1 MRLKNTQRIYRL
13 STKARSEGVPTPS
26 INTEGDKTLSIVT
39 TKRSAL
45 TKAVTL
51 FALAGLSVITQPA
64 AATFAAPDNA
74 TDGAP
79 AAAPADGGNRIIA
92 SDPGTSTATGGI
104 KIANTNVS
112 GRYGDKFSV
121 NATLDIKVNYEGD
134 KVEKGATFSVGLGDG
149 LQIPSGFNSV
159 ALKAT
164 ALDGSEKT
172 IGQCV
177 AANGTFTCT
186 VTENV
191 AEVLGGNG
199 SIKNGFVKLEA
210 TLTKASIGKTT
221 TDVVVDGTKHTVSLG
236 KGVVG
241 EEVTPGDHK
250 FCFSHGMTPEGLY
263 EFMCWLQAQGNPGD
277 TITIVE
283 GRDDI
288 TFKKT
293 VYTTPTE
300 HGDWANPSATGKATV
315 NGKTITFTIPD
326 GTGTQENRVG
336 VLVATSEKTMTNT
349 ATVNGKEVSST
360 VTWRAKGSSGA
371 ETDED
376 AKPVPPTP
384 TPTPDPTPEPTPE
397 PSEPPAPT
405 PEPSEPPAP
414 TPEPST
420 PPVTP
425 DPEPPAPTP
434 DPTPE
439 APKPDPKP
447 EPTPEP
453 SEPPAPTPAPTP
465 DAPKPDP
472 KPTPEQPTPDP
483 KPTPDTPPVTPDPKP
498 SVPPVTPDPEPSV
511 PSVTPDPKPSE
522 PPVAPEPSTPPT
534 TPEPK
539 PSEPTTPV
547 TPDKPSTPD
556 TPPVT
561 PKAPT
566 PSAPV
571 NNGSGSLAKTG
582 ADTGLIAGAGA
593 LAVAGGALLVAR
605 RRQNKN

>member
-1 MRLKNTQRIYRL
+1 MDY
-13 STKARSEGVPTPS
+13 
-26 INTEGDKTLSIVT
+26 
-39 TKRSAL
+39 
-45 TKAVTL
+45 
-51 FALAGLSVITQPA
+51 
-64 AATFAAPDNA
+64 
-74 TDGAP
+74 
-79 AAAPADGGNRIIA
+79 
-92 SDPGTSTATGGI
+92 
-104 KIANTNVS
+104 S
-112 GRYGDKFSV
+112 GK
-121 NATLDIKVNYEGD
+121 KVAQ
-134 KVEKGATFSVGLGDG
+134 GATFTVGLGEG
-149 LQIPSGFNSV
+149 LKVPAGLNKV
-159 ALKAT
+159 PLKAT
-164 ALDGSEKT
+164 TLDGTREET
-172 IGQCV
+172 IGE
-177 AANGTFTCT
+177 CT
-186 VTENV
+186 VTNSSLDCEIT
-191 AEVLGGNG
+191 ADIAATLGGNG
-199 SIKNGFVKLEA
+199 DLKAAYVDFSA
-210 TLTKASIGKTT
+210 TIDS
-221 TDVVVDGTKHTVSLG
+221 
-236 KGVVG
+236 
-241 EEVTPGDHK
+241 
-250 FCFSHGMTPEGLY
+250 
-263 EFMCWLQAQGNPGD
+263 
-277 TITIVE
+277 
-283 GRDDI
+283 
-288 TFKKT
+288 
-293 VYTTPTE
+293 
-300 HGDWANPSATGKATV
+300 SATGKKTV
-315 NGKTITFTIPD
+315 DITVAGTTYTVSMGDGVIGEGYDKNPGKAMYSDGMENGLHRHRGWLWTGELPGGTEVTITDNGADVLASKAYCTANHSWAKKDEIVAENNKLSADKHTITFTVPAGDNINCRVALKKLTE
-326 GTGTQENRVG
+326 GLYAHNEATINGATFTAEN
-336 VLVATSEKTMTNT
+336 
-349 ATVNGKEVSST
+349 
-360 VTWRAKGSSGA
+360 TWRAKGSSGGS
-371 ETDED
+371 TDED
-376 AKPVPPTP
+376 AKPVTPTP
-384 TPTPDPTPEPTPE
+384 TPTPDPTPDPTPE

-522 PPVAPEPSTPPT
+522 PPVTPEPSTPPAP

-547 TPDKPSTPD
+547 TPNTPSTPD

-566 PSAPV
+566 PSAPAS
-571 NNGSGSLAKTG
+571 NGGGTLAKTG

-593 LAVAGGALLVAR
+593 LAVVGGALLVAR

>member
-1 MRLKNTQRIYRL
+1 MRLKNIQRTYRL
-13 STKARSEGVPTPS
+13 STKARSEGAHTPS
-26 INTEGDKTLSIVT
+26 INTEGDTLSTKTI
-39 TKRSAL
+39 KRSAL

-51 FALAGLSVITQPA
+51 FALVGMGVIAHPA
-64 AATFAAPDNA
+64 TATFAAPDNA

-79 AAAPADGGNRIIA
+79 AAATADGGNRIIA

-104 KIANTNVS
+104 KITNTNVS

-210 TLTKASIGKTT
+210 TLTKDSIGKTT

-483 KPTPDTPPVTPDPKP
+483 KPEPSTPPVTPDPKP

-522 PPVAPEPSTPPT
+522 PPVTPEPSTPPAP

-539 PSEPTTPV
+539 PTTPV
-547 TPDKPSTPD
+547 TPNTPSTPD

-566 PSAPV
+566 PSTPAS
-571 NNGSGSLAKTG
+571 NGSGTLAKTG
-582 ADTGLIAGAGA
+582 ADAGLIAGAGA
-593 LAVAGGALLVAR
+593 LAVVGSALLVAR

>member
-1 MRLKNTQRIYRL
+1 M
-13 STKARSEGVPTPS
+13 STKT
-26 INTEGDKTLSIVT
+26 I
-39 TKRSAL
+39 KRSAL

-51 FALAGLSVITQPA
+51 FALVGMGVITHPA
-64 AATFAAPDNA
+64 TATFAAPDNA

-79 AAAPADGGNRIIA
+79 AAATADGGNRIIA

-104 KIANTNVS
+104 KITNTNVS

-376 AKPVPPTP
+376 AKPVPPMP

-483 KPTPDTPPVTPDPKP
+483 KPEPSTPPVTPDPKP

-522 PPVAPEPSTPPT
+522 PPVTPEPSTPPAP

-539 PSEPTTPV
+539 PTTPV
-547 TPDKPSTPD
+547 TPNTPSTPD

-566 PSAPV
+566 PSTPAS
-571 NNGSGSLAKTG
+571 NGSGTLAKTG
-582 ADTGLIAGAGA
+582 ADAGLIAGAGA
-593 LAVAGGALLVAR
+593 FAVVGSALLVAR

>member
-1 MRLKNTQRIYRL
+1 M
-13 STKARSEGVPTPS
+13 
-26 INTEGDKTLSIVT
+26 SIVT

-45 TKAVTL
+45 TKAVTI
-51 FALAGLSVITQPA
+51 FALAGMGVIAHPA
-64 AATFAAPDNA
+64 TATFAAPDNA

-79 AAAPADGGNRIIA
+79 AAATADGGNRIIA

-104 KIANTNVS
+104 KITNTNVS

-472 KPTPEQPTPDP
+472 KPTPEQPTPGP
-483 KPTPDTPPVTPDPKP
+483 KPEPSTPPVTPDPKP

-522 PPVAPEPSTPPT
+522 PPVTPEPSTPPAP

-539 PSEPTTPV
+539 PTTPV
-547 TPDKPSTPD
+547 TPNTPSTPD

-561 PKAPT
+561 PKDPT
-566 PSAPV
+566 PSTPAS
-571 NNGSGSLAKTG
+571 NGSGTLAKTG
-582 ADTGLIAGAGA
+582 ADAGLIAGAGV

>member
-1 MRLKNTQRIYRL
+1 M
-13 STKARSEGVPTPS
+13 STKT
-26 INTEGDKTLSIVT
+26 I
-39 TKRSAL
+39 KRSAL

-51 FALAGLSVITQPA
+51 FALVGMGIIAHPA
-64 AATFAAPDNA
+64 TATFAAPENTTDDTPATTTDN
-74 TDGAP
+74 
-79 AAAPADGGNRIIA
+79 GNRITSSEQGA
-92 SDPGTSTATGGI
+92 STATGGI
-104 KIANTNVS
+104 KVTGTTVNGN
-112 GRYGDKFSV
+112 YGDKFSV
-121 NATLDIKVNYEGD
+121 NATLNIKVTYEGD

-149 LQIPSGFNSV
+149 LQVPNGFSGV
-159 ALKAT
+159 DLKAT
-164 ALDGSEKT
+164 ALDGSEKV
-172 IGQCV
+172 IGKC
-177 AANGTFTCT
+177 AASGGAFTCT

-210 TLTKASIGKTT
+210 TLNKSSIGKTT
-221 TDVVVDGTKHTVSLG
+221 TNVVVDGTKHTVGLG

-241 EEVTPGDHK
+241 EPVTPGDNK
-250 FCFSHGMTPEGLY
+250 FCWSDGKTAEGLY
-263 EFMCWLQAQGNPGD
+263 KFGCWVQAQGQPGQ
-277 TITIVE
+277 TITITE
-283 GRDDI
+283 TRDDA
-288 TFKKT
+288 TYAGGVSMTT
-293 VYTTPTE
+293 VD
-300 HGDWANPSATGKATV
+300 HGDWANPINWDNIGVAKPKVTKSADGKSA
-315 NGKTITFTIPD
+315 TFTIPNELSGD
-326 GTGTQENRVG
+326 HMARIRV
-336 VLVATSEKTMTNT
+336 VVVTPEKEMTNK
-349 ATVNGKEVSST
+349 AEVNNKEVTAT

-376 AKPVPPTP
+376 AKPVTP
-384 TPTPDPTPEPTPE
+384 EPAPTPDPKPSDPTPA
-397 PSEPPAPT
+397 PDPT

-425 DPEPPAPTP
+425 DPEPETPAPTP

-439 APKPDPKP
+439 TPKPDPKP
-447 EPTPEP
+447 EPTPE
-453 SEPPAPTPAPTP
+453 T
-465 DAPKPDP
+465 PKPDP

-483 KPTPDTPPVTPDPKP
+483 KPTPDTPPVTPDPEP
-498 SVPPVTPDPEPSV
+498 SVPPVTPDPEPST

-522 PPVAPEPSTPPT
+522 PPVTPEPSTPPA

-539 PSEPTTPV
+539 PSEPTTPA
-547 TPDKPSTPD
+547 TPNTPSTPD

-582 ADTGLIAGAGA
+582 ADAGLIAGAGV
-593 LAVAGGALLVAR
+593 LAVAGGGLLVAR

>member
-1 MRLKNTQRIYRL
+1 M
-13 STKARSEGVPTPS
+13 STKT
-26 INTEGDKTLSIVT
+26 I
-39 TKRSAL
+39 KRSAL
-45 TKAVTL
+45 TKAITL
-51 FALAGLSVITQPA
+51 FALVGMGVIAHPA
-64 AATFAAPDNA
+64 TATFAAPESA
-74 TDGAP
+74 TDDAP
-79 AAAPADGGNRIIA
+79 AATADNGNRIISSEQGA
-92 SDPGTSTATGGI
+92 STATGGI
-104 KIANTNVS
+104 KVTGTTVNGN
-112 GRYGDKFSV
+112 YGDKFSV
-121 NATLDIKVNYEGD
+121 NATLNIKVTYEGD

-149 LQIPSGFNSV
+149 LQVPNGFNSV
-159 ALKAT
+159 DLKAT

-172 IGQCV
+172 IGKCTASGGV
-177 AANGTFTCT
+177 FACT
-186 VTENV
+186 VTEDV

-199 SIKNGFVKLEA
+199 SIKNGFVRLEA
-210 TLTKASIGKTT
+210 TLTKDSVGKTT
-221 TDVVVDGTKHTVSLG
+221 TDVVVDGTKHTISLG

-241 EEVTPGDHK
+241 EPVTPGDSK
-250 FCFSHGMTPEGLY
+250 DCYSTGKSPEGLY
-263 EFMCWLQAQGNPGD
+263 QFWCWIQAQGTPGQ

-283 GRDDI
+283 GRDDAVY
-288 TFKKT
+288 KT
-293 VYTTPTE
+293 GVSTTPTE
-300 HGDWANPSATGKATV
+300 NGDWANPSAKPKSKRD
-315 NGKTITFTIPD
+315 GKTVTFVVPE

-336 VLVATSEKTMTNT
+336 IMVTTSEKTMTNT
-349 ATVNGKEVSST
+349 ATINGKEVSST

-376 AKPVPPTP
+376 AKPVEPA
-384 TPTPDPTPEPTPE
+384 PTPDPTPAPDPKPTPEPTPE

-414 TPEPST
+414 TP
-420 PPVTP
+420 
-425 DPEPPAPTP
+425 

-439 APKPDPKP
+439 TPKPDPKP
-447 EPTPEP
+447 EPTPE
-453 SEPPAPTPAPTP
+453 
-465 DAPKPDP
+465 APKPDP

-483 KPTPDTPPVTPDPKP
+483 KPTPDTPPVTPDPEP

-522 PPVAPEPSTPPT
+522 PPVTPEPSTPPA

-539 PSEPTTPV
+539 PSEPTTP
-547 TPDKPSTPD
+547 TPNTPSTPD

-571 NNGSGSLAKTG
+571 SNGSGSLAKTG
-582 ADTGLIAGAGA
+582 ADAGLIAGAGA

>member
-1 MRLKNTQRIYRL
+1 M
-13 STKARSEGVPTPS
+13 STKT
-26 INTEGDKTLSIVT
+26 I
-39 TKRSAL
+39 KRSAL
-45 TKAVTL
+45 TKAITL
-51 FALAGLSVITQPA
+51 FALVGMGVIAHPA
-64 AATFAAPDNA
+64 TATFAAPESA
-74 TDGAP
+74 TDDAP
-79 AAAPADGGNRIIA
+79 AATADNGNRIISSEQGA
-92 SDPGTSTATGGI
+92 STATGGI
-104 KIANTNVS
+104 KVTGTTVNGN
-112 GRYGDKFSV
+112 YGDKFSV
-121 NATLDIKVNYEGD
+121 NATLNIKVTYEGD

-149 LQIPSGFNSV
+149 LQVPNGFNSV
-159 ALKAT
+159 DLKAT

-172 IGQCV
+172 IGKCTASGGV
-177 AANGTFTCT
+177 FACT
-186 VTENV
+186 VTEDV

-199 SIKNGFVKLEA
+199 SIKNGFVRLEA
-210 TLTKASIGKTT
+210 TLTKDSVGKTT
-221 TDVVVDGTKHTVSLG
+221 TDVVVDGTKHTISLG

-241 EEVTPGDHK
+241 EPVTPGDSK
-250 FCFSHGMTPEGLY
+250 DCYSTGKSPEGLY
-263 EFMCWLQAQGNPGD
+263 QFWCWIQAQGTPGQ

-283 GRDDI
+283 GRDDAVY
-288 TFKKT
+288 KT
-293 VYTTPTE
+293 GVSTTPTE
-300 HGDWANPSATGKATV
+300 NGDWANPSAKPKSKRD
-315 NGKTITFTIPD
+315 GKTVTFVVPE

-336 VLVATSEKTMTNT
+336 IMVTTSEKTMTNT
-349 ATVNGKEVSST
+349 ATINGKEVSST

-376 AKPVPPTP
+376 AKPVEPA
-384 TPTPDPTPEPTPE
+384 PTPDPTPAPDPKPTSEPTPE

-439 APKPDPKP
+439 TPKPDPKP
-447 EPTPEP
+447 EPTPE
-453 SEPPAPTPAPTP
+453 
-465 DAPKPDP
+465 APKPDP

-483 KPTPDTPPVTPDPKP
+483 KPTPDTPPVTPDPEP

-522 PPVAPEPSTPPT
+522 PPVTPEPSTPPA

-539 PSEPTTPV
+539 PSEPTTP
-547 TPDKPSTPD
+547 TPNTPSTPD

-571 NNGSGSLAKTG
+571 SNGSGSLAKTG
-582 ADTGLIAGAGA
+582 ADAGLIAGAGA

>member
-1 MRLKNTQRIYRL
+1 M
-13 STKARSEGVPTPS
+13 STTK
-26 INTEGDKTLSIVT
+26 L
-39 TKRSAL
+39 TKRSGL

-51 FALAGLSVITQPA
+51 FALAAMGVIASPV
-64 AATFAAPDNA
+64 AATFAASENT
-74 TDGAP
+74 TDDTP
-79 AAAPADGGNRIIA
+79 AVSTDGGNAIISSEQGA
-92 SDPGTSTATGGI
+92 SSATGGI
-104 KIANTNVS
+104 KITGTTVNGN
-112 GRYGDKFSV
+112 YGDSFSV
-121 NATLDIKVNYEGD
+121 NSSLNIKVTYEGD
-134 KVEKGATFSVGLGDG
+134 KVEKGATFTVGLGDG
-149 LQIPSGFNSV
+149 LQVPNGFDGV
-159 ALKAT
+159 DLKAT
-164 ALDGSEKT
+164 ALDGAEKV
-172 IGQCV
+172 IGKCT
-177 AANGTFTCT
+177 ASGSAFTCT
-186 VTENV
+186 VTEDV

-210 TLTKASIGKTT
+210 TLTKDSVGKTT
-221 TDVVVDGTKHTVSLG
+221 TDVVVDGTKHTIGLG

-241 EEVTPGDHK
+241 EPVTPGDHK
-250 FCFSHGMTPEGLY
+250 FCSASGMSPEGLY
-263 EFMCWLQAQGNPGD
+263 QFWCWVQAQGNPGD

-283 GRDDI
+283 GRADAVY
-288 TFKKT
+288 KT
-293 VYTTPTE
+293 GVSTTPTE
-300 HGDWANPSATGKATV
+300 HGDWANPSSKPKSKRD
-315 NGKTITFTIPD
+315 GKTLTFVVPD

-336 VLVATSEKTMTNT
+336 IMVTTSEKTMTNT
-349 ATVNGKEVSST
+349 ATINGKEVSST

-371 ETDED
+371 ETGEDE
-376 AKPVPPTP
+376 KPVTPEPTPTPDPKPSDP
-384 TPTPDPTPEPTPE
+384 TPTPDPTPEPSEPPAPTPE
-397 PSEPPAPT
+397 PTPEPSEPPVTPDPKPSEPPAPT

-439 APKPDPKP
+439 
-447 EPTPEP
+447 T
-453 SEPPAPTPAPTP
+453 
-465 DAPKPDP
+465 PKPDP

-483 KPTPDTPPVTPDPKP
+483 KPTPEPSTPPVTPDPKP

-522 PPVAPEPSTPPT
+522 PPAPTPEPSTPPAP

-547 TPDKPSTPD
+547 TPDTPSTPN

-571 NNGSGSLAKTG
+571 INGGLAKTG
-582 ADTGLIAGAGA
+582 ADTGLIAGAGV

>member
-1 MRLKNTQRIYRL
+1 M
-13 STKARSEGVPTPS
+13 KARSEGAHTPS
-26 INTEGDKTLSIVT
+26 INTETLSIVT

-51 FALAGLSVITQPA
+51 FALAGMGVIAHPA
-64 AATFAAPDNA
+64 TATFAAPDNA

-79 AAAPADGGNRIIA
+79 AAATADGGNRIIA

-104 KIANTNVS
+104 KITNTNVS

-236 KGVVG
+236 KRVAG

-483 KPTPDTPPVTPDPKP
+483 KPEPSTPPVTPDPKP

-522 PPVAPEPSTPPT
+522 PPVTPEPSTPPAP

-539 PSEPTTPV
+539 PTTPV
-547 TPDKPSTPD
+547 TPNTPSTPD

-566 PSAPV
+566 PSTPAS
-571 NNGSGSLAKTG
+571 NGSGTLAKTG
-582 ADTGLIAGAGA
+582 ADAGLIAGAGA
-593 LAVAGGALLVAR
+593 FAVVGSALLVAR

>member
-1 MRLKNTQRIYRL
+1 MP
-13 STKARSEGVPTPS
+13 TKT
-26 INTEGDKTLSIVT
+26 I
-39 TKRSAL
+39 KRSAL

-51 FALAGLSVITQPA
+51 FALVGMGVIAHPA
-64 AATFAAPDNA
+64 TATFAAPESA
-74 TDGAP
+74 TDDAP
-79 AAAPADGGNRIIA
+79 AATADNGNRII
-92 SDPGTSTATGGI
+92 SSEQGVSTATGGI
-104 KIANTNVS
+104 KVTGTTVNGN
-112 GRYGDKFSV
+112 YGDKFSV
-121 NATLDIKVNYEGD
+121 NATLNIKVTYEGD

-149 LQIPSGFNSV
+149 LQVPNGFNSV
-159 ALKAT
+159 DLKAT

-172 IGQCV
+172 IGKCTASGGV
-177 AANGTFTCT
+177 FACT
-186 VTENV
+186 VTEDV

-199 SIKNGFVKLEA
+199 SIKNGFVRLEA
-210 TLTKASIGKTT
+210 TLTKDSVGKTT
-221 TDVVVDGTKHTVSLG
+221 TDVVVDGTKHTISLG

-241 EEVTPGDHK
+241 EPVTPGDSK
-250 FCFSHGMTPEGLY
+250 DCYSTGKSPEGRY
-263 EFMCWLQAQGNPGD
+263 QFWCWIQAQGNPGD

-283 GRDDI
+283 GRDDAVY
-288 TFKKT
+288 KT
-293 VYTTPTE
+293 GVSTTPTE
-300 HGDWANPSATGKATV
+300 HGDWANPSAKPKSKRD
-315 NGKTITFTIPD
+315 GKTITFVVPD

-336 VLVATSEKTMTNT
+336 IMVTTSEKTMTNT
-349 ATVNGKEVSST
+349 ATINGKEVSST

-376 AKPVPPTP
+376 AKPVEPA
-384 TPTPDPTPEPTPE
+384 PTPDPTPAPDPKPTPE

-420 PPVTP
+420 PPATP

-483 KPTPDTPPVTPDPKP
+483 KPEPSTPPVTPDPK
-498 SVPPVTPDPEPSV
+498 PSV

-522 PPVAPEPSTPPT
+522 PPVTPEPSTPPAP

-539 PSEPTTPV
+539 PTTPV
-547 TPDKPSTPD
+547 TPNTPSTPD

-566 PSAPV
+566 PSTPAS
-571 NNGSGSLAKTG
+571 NGSGTLAKTG
-582 ADTGLIAGAGA
+582 ANAGLIAGAGA
-593 LAVAGGALLVAR
+593 LAVVGSALLVAR

>member
-1 MRLKNTQRIYRL
+1 M
-13 STKARSEGVPTPS
+13 
-26 INTEGDKTLSIVT
+26 SIVT

-51 FALAGLSVITQPA
+51 FALAGMGVIAHPA
-64 AATFAAPDNA
+64 TATFAAPDNA

-79 AAAPADGGNRIIA
+79 AAATADGGNRIIA

-104 KIANTNVS
+104 KITNTNVS

-360 VTWRAKGSSGA
+360 VTWRANGSSGA

-483 KPTPDTPPVTPDPKP
+483 KPEPSTPPVTPDPKP

-522 PPVAPEPSTPPT
+522 PPVTPEPSTPPAP

-539 PSEPTTPV
+539 PTTPV
-547 TPDKPSTPD
+547 TPNTPSTPD

-566 PSAPV
+566 PSTPAS
-571 NNGSGSLAKTG
+571 NGSGTLAKTG
-582 ADTGLIAGAGA
+582 ADAGLIAGAGA
-593 LAVAGGALLVAR
+593 FAVVGSALLVAR

>member
-1 MRLKNTQRIYRL
+1 M
-13 STKARSEGVPTPS
+13 
-26 INTEGDKTLSIVT
+26 SIVT

-51 FALAGLSVITQPA
+51 FALAGMGVIAHPA
-64 AATFAAPDNA
+64 TATFAAPDNA

-79 AAAPADGGNRIIA
+79 AAATADGGNRIIA

-104 KIANTNVS
+104 KITNTNVS

-263 EFMCWLQAQGNPGD
+263 EFMCWLQAQGIPGD

-315 NGKTITFTIPD
+315 NGKTITFIIPD

-384 TPTPDPTPEPTPE
+384 TPTPDPTPE

-465 DAPKPDP
+465 DAPKPEP
-472 KPTPEQPTPDP
+472 S
-483 KPTPDTPPVTPDPKP
+483 TPPVTPDPKP

-522 PPVAPEPSTPPT
+522 PPVAPEPSTPPAP

-547 TPDKPSTPD
+547 TPNTPSTPD

-566 PSAPV
+566 PSAPAS
-571 NNGSGSLAKTG
+571 NGGGTLAKTG
-582 ADTGLIAGAGA
+582 ADAGLIAGAGA

>member
-1 MRLKNTQRIYRL
+1 M
-13 STKARSEGVPTPS
+13 KARSEGAHTPS

-51 FALAGLSVITQPA
+51 FALAGMGVIAHPA
-64 AATFAAPDNA
+64 TATFAAPDNA

-79 AAAPADGGNRIIA
+79 AAATADGGNRIIA

-104 KIANTNVS
+104 KITNTNVS

-241 EEVTPGDHK
+241 EEATPGDHK

-397 PSEPPAPT
+397 
-405 PEPSEPPAP
+405 
-414 TPEPST
+414 
-420 PPVTP
+420 
-425 DPEPPAPTP
+425 
-434 DPTPE
+434 

-483 KPTPDTPPVTPDPKP
+483 KPEPSTPPVTPDPKP

-522 PPVAPEPSTPPT
+522 PPVTPEPSTPPAP

-539 PSEPTTPV
+539 PTTPV
-547 TPDKPSTPD
+547 TPNTPSTPD

-571 NNGSGSLAKTG
+571 SNGSGSLAKTG
-582 ADTGLIAGAGA
+582 ADAGLIAGAGA

>member
-51 FALAGLSVITQPA
+51 FALAGLSVIAQPA

-74 TDGAP
+74 TGDTPATAP
-79 AAAPADGGNRIIA
+79 ARTSNDITGNDG
-92 SDPGTSTATGGI
+92 GTSTATGGI
-104 KIANTNVS
+104 QIDGVRATREYDKPSVGSSVKVHVDYSGKKVS
-112 GRYGDKFSV
+112 Q
-121 NATLDIKVNYEGD
+121 
-134 KVEKGATFSVGLGDG
+134 GATFTIGLGEG
-149 LQIPSGFNSV
+149 LKVPAGMNKV
-159 ALKAT
+159 TLKAT
-164 ALDGSEKT
+164 TLDGSHEEN
-172 IGQCV
+172 IGE
-177 AANGTFTCT
+177 CT
-186 VTENV
+186 VTDNALNCEIT
-191 AEVLGGNG
+191 ADIAATLGGNG
-199 SIKNGFVKLEA
+199 DL
-210 TLTKASIGKTT
+210 KAAY
-221 TDVVVDGTKHTVSLG
+221 VD
-236 KGVVG
+236 
-241 EEVTPGDHK
+241 
-250 FCFSHGMTPEGLY
+250 F
-263 EFMCWLQAQGNPGD
+263 QAAID
-277 TITIVE
+277 S
-283 GRDDI
+283 
-288 TFKKT
+288 
-293 VYTTPTE
+293 
-300 HGDWANPSATGKATV
+300 SATGKKSVEITV
-315 NGKTITFTIPD
+315 AGTTYTVSMGEGVIGEGYEKDPGKGVWSDGMENGLHRHRGFIWTGELPGGTAVTITDTSADVLASKAYCTANHSWAKKDEIIADNNKLSADKHTITFTVPAGDNI
-326 GTGTQENRVG
+326 NCRVAFKMLTEG
-336 VLVATSEKTMTNT
+336 LDAHNEATINGATFVADNK
-349 ATVNGKEVSST
+349 
-360 VTWRAKGSSGA
+360 WRAKGGSGGS
-371 ETDED
+371 TDED
-376 AKPVPPTP
+376 AKPVEPA
-384 TPTPDPTPEPTPE
+384 PTPDPTPEPPKPDPKPTPEPTPE

-447 EPTPEP
+447 EPTPE
-453 SEPPAPTPAPTP
+453 
-465 DAPKPDP
+465 APKPDP

-483 KPTPDTPPVTPDPKP
+483 KPTPEPSTPPVTPDPKP

-522 PPVAPEPSTPPT
+522 PPVTPEPSMPPAPTPD
-534 TPEPK
+534 PK

-547 TPDKPSTPD
+547 TPDTPSTPN

-571 NNGSGSLAKTG
+571 INGGLAKTG
-582 ADTGLIAGAGA
+582 ADAGLIAGAGV

>member
-1 MRLKNTQRIYRL
+1 M
-13 STKARSEGVPTPS
+13 
-26 INTEGDKTLSIVT
+26 SIVT

-45 TKAVTL
+45 TKAVTI
-51 FALAGLSVITQPA
+51 FALAGMGVIAHPA
-64 AATFAAPDNA
+64 TATFAAPDNA

-79 AAAPADGGNRIIA
+79 AAATADGGNRIIA

-104 KIANTNVS
+104 KITNTNVS

-483 KPTPDTPPVTPDPKP
+483 KPEPSTPPVTPDPKP

-511 PSVTPDPKPSE
+511 PSVTPDPEPSE
-522 PPVAPEPSTPPT
+522 PPVTPEPSTPPAP

-539 PSEPTTPV
+539 PTTPV
-547 TPDKPSTPD
+547 TPNTPSTPD

-566 PSAPV
+566 PSTPAS
-571 NNGSGSLAKTG
+571 NGSGTLAKTG
-582 ADTGLIAGAGA
+582 ADAGLIAGAGV

>member
-1 MRLKNTQRIYRL
+1 MRLKNTQRTYRL

-51 FALAGLSVITQPA
+51 FALAGLSVIVQPA

-74 TDGAP
+74 TGDTPATAP
-79 AAAPADGGNRIIA
+79 ARTGNDITGNDG
-92 SDPGTSTATGGI
+92 GTSTATGGI
-104 KIANTNVS
+104 QIDNVS
-112 GRYGDKFSV
+112 ATREYDKPSV
-121 NATLDIKVNYEGD
+121 GSAVKLHVDYSGKKVAQ
-134 KVEKGATFSVGLGDG
+134 GATFSVTLGEGLKIPAG
-149 LQIPSGFNSV
+149 LTKVP
-159 ALKAT
+159 LKAT
-164 ALDGSEKT
+164 TLDGSHEET
-172 IGQCV
+172 IGECNV
-177 AANGTFTCT
+177 TDSGINCEITADIAAT
-186 VTENV
+186 
-191 AEVLGGNG
+191 LGGNG
-199 SIKNGFVKLEA
+199 DL
-210 TLTKASIGKTT
+210 KAAY
-221 TDVVVDGTKHTVSLG
+221 VD
-236 KGVVG
+236 
-241 EEVTPGDHK
+241 
-250 FCFSHGMTPEGLY
+250 F
-263 EFMCWLQAQGNPGD
+263 QAAID
-277 TITIVE
+277 S
-283 GRDDI
+283 
-288 TFKKT
+288 
-293 VYTTPTE
+293 
-300 HGDWANPSATGKATV
+300 SATGKKSVEITV
-315 NGKTITFTIPD
+315 AGTTYTVSMGEGVIGEGYEKDPGKGMWSDGMENGLHRHRGFIWTGELPGGTAVTITDTSADVLASKAYCTANHSWAKKDEIIADNNKLSADKHTITFTVPAGDNI
-326 GTGTQENRVG
+326 NCRVAFKMLTEG
-336 VLVATSEKTMTNT
+336 LDAHNEATINGATFVADNK
-349 ATVNGKEVSST
+349 
-360 VTWRAKGSSGA
+360 WRAKGGSGGS
-371 ETDED
+371 TDED
-376 AKPVPPTP
+376 AKPVEPA
-384 TPTPDPTPEPTPE
+384 PTPDPTPEPPKPDPKPTPEPTPE

-447 EPTPEP
+447 EPTPE
-453 SEPPAPTPAPTP
+453 
-465 DAPKPDP
+465 APKPDP

-483 KPTPDTPPVTPDPKP
+483 KPTPEPSTPPVTPDPKP

-522 PPVAPEPSTPPT
+522 PPAPTPEPSTPPAP

-566 PSAPV
+566 PSTPV
-571 NNGSGSLAKTG
+571 INGGLAKTG
-582 ADTGLIAGAGA
+582 ADAGLIAGAGV

>member
-1 MRLKNTQRIYRL
+1 M
-13 STKARSEGVPTPS
+13 
-26 INTEGDKTLSIVT
+26 
-39 TKRSAL
+39 
-45 TKAVTL
+45 
-51 FALAGLSVITQPA
+51 
-64 AATFAAPDNA
+64 
-74 TDGAP
+74 
-79 AAAPADGGNRIIA
+79 
-92 SDPGTSTATGGI
+92 
-104 KIANTNVS
+104 
-112 GRYGDKFSV
+112 
-121 NATLDIKVNYEGD
+121 
-134 KVEKGATFSVGLGDG
+134 
-149 LQIPSGFNSV
+149 

-483 KPTPDTPPVTPDPKP
+483 KPEPSTPPVTPDPKP

-522 PPVAPEPSTPPT
+522 PPV
-534 TPEPK
+534 TPEPN
-539 PSEPTTPV
+539 T
-547 TPDKPSTPD
+547 PSTPD

-566 PSAPV
+566 PSTPAS
-571 NNGSGSLAKTG
+571 NGGGTLAKTG
-582 ADTGLIAGAGA
+582 ADAGLIAGAGA
-593 LAVAGGALLVAR
+593 LAVVGSALLVAR

>member
-1 MRLKNTQRIYRL
+1 M
-13 STKARSEGVPTPS
+13 
-26 INTEGDKTLSIVT
+26 SIVT

-51 FALAGLSVITQPA
+51 FALAGMGVIAHPA
-64 AATFAAPDNA
+64 TVTFAAPDNA

-79 AAAPADGGNRIIA
+79 AAATADGGNRIIA

-104 KIANTNVS
+104 KITNTNVS

-483 KPTPDTPPVTPDPKP
+483 KPEPSTPPVTPDPKP

-522 PPVAPEPSTPPT
+522 PPVTPEPSTPPAP

-539 PSEPTTPV
+539 PTTPV
-547 TPDKPSTPD
+547 TPNTPSTPD

-566 PSAPV
+566 PSTPAS
-571 NNGSGSLAKTG
+571 NGSGTLAKTG
-582 ADTGLIAGAGA
+582 ADAGLIAGAGA
-593 LAVAGGALLVAR
+593 LAVVGSALLVAR